1 MLHAGDPKQTFL
13 QQQAYPFQQPHQQ
26 AFQVSTFTNTTP
38 HHPQQ
43 VSLAPMSLHTTGGL
57 PLHPPSFF
65 QTSLQSQTPS
75 VDSPQSQSPKT
86 GCFPQ
91 QTPPQVLNPLSPHP
105 SSLPPSHPSEHNP
118 QPVSVPQPA
127 TATLPTTPACTTL
140 TGLAKMS
147 ATPAHAKVL
156 SPVAMSATP
165 AHAKVLSPETLPT
178 TPAHTTLVSLATM
191 PVAPAHTTLTSLATS
206 PTTPAHAS
214 PVTLQTTPAHASP
227 VTLRTTPARV
237 LQSRGGGTQ
246 QQSNMA
252 LPPGEY
258 KQILNLYCQKKH
270 INLPSYSYEF
280 PEDSVGY
287 IASVTVEGKT
297 FTSPP
302 QGSKKVAES
311 IAAAEAVK
319 EMGIKPEQSSAAGSD
334 GEWCQVPLAS
344 HTGMLQGM
352 QFKDLALIKQR
363 WQELMQVSLAPTSVH
378 TTQS

>member
-1 MLHAGDPKQTFL
+1 MHVAGDPNQTPL
-13 QQQAYPFQQPHQQ
+13 QQQAHPFRQPHQQ
-26 AFQVSTFTNTTP
+26 TFQASTFTNTTP

-43 VSLAPMSLHTTGGL
+43 VSLAPMSVHTAGSL

-65 QTSLQSQTPS
+65 QTSLSSQTPS
-75 VDSPQSQSPKT
+75 VDSPQSQSSKT
-86 GCFPQ
+86 GHFPQ
-91 QTPPQVLNPLSPHP
+91 QTPPHP
-105 SSLPPSHPSEHNP
+105 SLHNP
-118 QPVSVPQPA
+118 QPVLLPQPA

-140 TGLAKMS
+140 TGLSTMS
-147 ATPAHAKVL
+147 ATPAHARVL
-156 SPVAMSATP
+156 SPVS
-165 AHAKVLSPETLPT
+165 LQT
-178 TPAHTTLVSLATM
+178 TPVC
-191 PVAPAHTTLTSLATS
+191 TTLTSLATLA
-206 PTTPAHAS
+206 TTPSHAS
-214 PVTLQTTPAHASP
+214 PVS
-227 VTLRTTPARV
+227 LRTTPARV
-237 LQSRGGGTQ
+237 LQSRGGGAQ

-270 INLPSYSYEF
+270 IDLPSYSYEF

-319 EMGIKPEQSSAAGSD
+319 EMGIKPEQPSAAGSD
-334 GEWCQVPLAS
+334 GEWHQVPLAS
-344 HTGMLQGM
+344 HTGMLQACS
-352 QFKDLALIKQR
+352 FKILILIKQR

-378 TTQS
+378 TTELGLVTEYCMVRVGYLV